1 MINPAESIQI
11 LLQELKRQKAEGA
24 THVGVSAESIQ
35 LLKSL
40 SCSIAKDSSVTK
52 PSIAV
57 KEPVKITPKKSPP
70 SGTTVSQSVR
80 NESSISVPPPPI
92 VALPAGTKIEQMQW
106 LQEIVSECEQTRHHL
121 KNGIKPLLGFGSL
134 EAKIV
139 LVGDVPSI
147 EEIEAGRPFVGD
159 VAVTLQKILKETGLT
174 ENDVYLV
181 NSMVWRPATPTPH
194 AKAMA
199 KEWEIA
205 YNKPYI
211 KAVLNIIRAQCVM
224 ALGQQAVHALTG
236 TKETISHLRGV
247 WQEVE
252 GFPLMSTFHPNYIL
266 NSPSITNKRKV
277 WEDFLKVMEKLN
289 LPISSKQRDYFLK

>member
-1 MINPAESIQI
+1 MIDPAESIQI
-11 LLQELKRQKAEGA
+11 LLEELKRQKAEGVL
-24 THVGVSAESIQ
+24 HVGVSTESIQ

-40 SCSIAKDSSVTK
+40 SGSASKASPSVK
-52 PSIAV
+52 PPITS
-57 KEPVKITPKKSPP
+57 KEPVKIPPKKSPP
-70 SGTTVSQSVR
+70 PDSSVFYSVR
-80 NESSISVPPPPI
+80 HESSTPAPTPPT
-92 VALPAGTKIEQMQW
+92 VTLPAGTKVEQMQW
-106 LQEIVSECEQTRHHL
+106 LQKTVSECEQTRRHL
-121 KNGIKPLLGFGSL
+121 NHGAKPMLGFGSI
-134 EAKIV
+134 EAKVV
-139 LVGDVPSI
+139 LVGDVPGI
-147 EEIEAGRPFVGD
+147 EEIDAGRPFVGD

-181 NSMVWRPATPTPH
+181 NSMVWRPATASPH
-194 AKAMA
+194 AKAIA

-211 KAVLNIIRAQCVM
+211 TALLKIIRPQCVM
-224 ALGQQAVHALTG
+224 ALGQQAIHALTG

-247 WQEVE
+247 WQDVE

-289 LPISSKQRDYFLK
+289 LPISAKQRDYFLK